1 MASNAGVT
9 LSTTSAYTITATSA
23 VSAVDALHLHLAHL
37 PDARVC
43 FEATVPGKGRRRI
56 ARAAHSE
63 DARGSLA
70 RAARRRPQWDS
81 M

>member
-1 MASNAGVT
+1 
-9 LSTTSAYTITATSA
+9 

-63 DARGSLA
+63 DAFARSRGSKTTAVGL
-70 RAARRRPQWDS
+70 DVN
-81 M
+81 